1 MNTSTR
7 TSRTGR
13 TGRNRP
19 ASKRTLRRQIIGF
32 ALIEALVAVLVA
44 AVGFI
49 GAARMQTLSMQ
60 MNAGVQLRQKA
71 VLLGYQMSDRIRA
84 NQVGF
89 SAGSYNNP
97 STGAITCLS
106 SNCTPA
112 QLAIADM
119 TQWSSDITA
128 QLPASGGVVCI
139 DSTPADGTAAVPAC
153 DGVGN
158 QTVIKLFWKDNVG
171 IGRFATVVRP

>member
-7 TSRTGR
+7 TRRTR
-13 TGRNRP
+13 HAP
-19 ASKRTLRRQIIGF
+19 KRTLRRRIIGF
-32 ALIEALVAVLVA
+32 ALVEALVAVLVA

-49 GAARMQTLSMQ
+49 GAARMQTLGMQ
-60 MNAGVQLRQKA
+60 MNASVQLRQKA

-84 NQVGF
+84 NQAGF
-89 SAGSYNNP
+89 AAGNYNNP

-139 DSTPADGTAAVPAC
+139 DSTPADGTAAAPAC
-153 DGVGN
+153 DGVGS
-158 QTVIKLFWKDNVG
+158 QTVVKLFWQDKVG
-171 IGRFATVVRP
+171 IVRFATVVRP